1 LTLVIMMA
9 TIEMAMMKPVEN
21 YLFRWK
27 KDAQAE

>member
-9 TIEMAMMKPVEN
+9 ALEMGILKPLEN